1 MLNAEVG
8 AVFDGYPSRFRRKL
22 LTLRELIFDVAAST
36 DGVGEIEE
44 TLRWGEP
51 AYLTSQ
57 SKSGTTIRIGWK
69 SSRPAEYAVFFHC
82 QTDLVATFRQ
92 MFPGVLRFEG
102 NRSIVFKEADAVPV
116 DELSACFAAALTYHL
131 NRRVRHG
138 R

>member
-1 MLNAEVG
+1 
-8 AVFDGYPSRFRRKL
+8 
-22 LTLRELIFDVAAST
+22 LRELIFDVAAST

-82 QTDLVATFRQ
+82 QTDLDN
-92 MFPGVLRFEG
+92 ME
-102 NRSIVFKEADAVPV
+102 
-116 DELSACFAAALTYHL
+116 
-131 NRRVRHG
+131 
-138 R
+138 